1 MLKYIRLFIYFFIF
15 IISLNGAEIN
25 TTIVD
30 GNKTVYLSLLK
41 SLDKDN
47 NISEDQS
54 LEKTLLKEL
63 VNFNK
68 TTLFKA
74 KKIEVKYNLKNYR
87 ALFINY
93 INDITKVTDLEKKL
107 NSVQKKIKTIEAEIK
122 DLDSNN
128 TRLLSFELQDAFYK
142 KQANIYKNSITKF
155 TNEIKLLESTI
166 KNSIKNLYFNIDALE
181 KEFAKEE
188 KTLQQKRELLSK
200 LQINIEQAKL
210 INNSRELNR
219 LESKLKDT
227 NKLFKKEAT
236 NLLSTHFMIFT
247 YYLKAKSNKTFAI
260 EKKFYSIALKYNVLT
275 QNEINKFIAPFLLS
289 LEKTYIGQIKTL
301 AGASKQEAKEVI
313 KSTWELINQPLFF
326 INKTPISPFKI
337 VLSLVVFI
345 LGFIIGSLYKRK
357 INKIAT
363 RKGSFTASTRTMVAN
378 LGYYL
383 IVIIAFFISL
393 KTLGVTLSSLAIV
406 AGALSVGIGFG
417 LQNVVANFVSGLI
430 LMFERSIKIGDYIE
444 VADHRGHVTD
454 IRMRSTTIKTND
466 NIDIIIPNQS
476 FVQNNVINW
485 TMSDKIRRFNI
496 PFGVAYGTD
505 AHKVMQVVK
514 DAVMQSDYNKYI
526 IDTPTHETKVIM
538 TEMAD
543 SSVNFELLIWLA
555 GADKIEKPK
564 RLTSHFLVIIYDTLN
579 ANNIEIPF
587 PQQDIHIR
595 SVDKN
600 IPIKI
605 DVEAK

>member
-1 MLKYIRLFIYFFIF
+1 MLKYIKFFFYFLIF
-15 IISLNGAEIN
+15 ITSLYGAEIN
-25 TTIVD
+25 TTIID
-30 GNKTVYLSLLK
+30 GNKTVYQSLLK
-41 SLDKDN
+41 SLHQDS

-54 LEKTLLKEL
+54 LEKTLLSEL
-63 VNFNK
+63 VNFK
-68 TTLFKA
+68 QGTIFKP
-74 KKIEVKYNLKNYR
+74 KKIEVAKNLKAYR
-87 ALFINY
+87 ELFIDY
-93 INDITKVTDLEKKL
+93 IDDIHQITDLENKL
-107 NSVQKKIKTIEAEIK
+107 NHIQKKIKTIESEIK
-122 DLDSNN
+122 NLESNN

-142 KQANIYKNSITKF
+142 KQANIYKNSIKKF
-155 TNEIKLLESTI
+155 TTEIKLLERTI
-166 KNSIKNLYFNIDALE
+166 KDSIKNIYSYLDTLE

-188 KTLQQKRELLSK
+188 NTIQQERELISK

-210 INNSRELNR
+210 INNKRELSRIEKKLKKANR
-219 LESKLKDT
+219 LYKRD
-227 NKLFKKEAT
+227 AI
-236 NLLSTHFMIFT
+236 NLLSTHFMIFS

-260 EKKFYSIALKYNVLT
+260 EKKFYSIALKYKILT

-289 LEKTYIGQIKTL
+289 LEKAYIGQIKTI

-313 KSTWELINQPLFF
+313 KSTWDLVNKPLFF
-326 INKTPISPFKI
+326 INKTPISPFKMA
-337 VLSLVVFI
+337 LSIIVFI

-363 RKGSFTASTRTMVAN
+363 RKSSFTASTRTMVAN

-383 IVIIAFFISL
+383 IVIIAFFVSL

-476 FVQNNVINW
+476 FVQNNLINW
-485 TMSDKIRRFNI
+485 TMNDKIRRFNI

-505 AHKVMQVVK
+505 VHKVIQVVK

-526 IDTPTHETKVIM
+526 IDNKTYETKVIM

-564 RLTSHFLVIIYDTLN
+564 RLTSHFLVIIYDTLY

>member
-1 MLKYIRLFIYFFIF
+1 MLKYIKIFFYFLIF
-15 IISLNGAEIN
+15 ITSLYGAEIN
-25 TTIVD
+25 TTIID
-30 GNKTVYLSLLK
+30 GNKTVYQSLLK
-41 SLDKDN
+41 SLHQDS

-54 LEKTLLKEL
+54 LEKTLLSEL
-63 VNFNK
+63 VNFK
-68 TTLFKA
+68 QGTIFKP
-74 KKIEVKYNLKNYR
+74 KKIEVAKNLKAYR
-87 ALFINY
+87 ELFIDY
-93 INDITKVTDLEKKL
+93 IDDIHQITDLENKL
-107 NSVQKKIKTIEAEIK
+107 NHIQKKIKTIESEIK
-122 DLDSNN
+122 NLESNN

-142 KQANIYKNSITKF
+142 KQANIYKNSIKKF
-155 TNEIKLLESTI
+155 TTEIKLLERTI
-166 KNSIKNLYFNIDALE
+166 KDSIKNIYSYLDTLE

-188 KTLQQKRELLSK
+188 NTIQQERELISK

-210 INNSRELNR
+210 INNKRELSRIEKKLKKANR
-219 LESKLKDT
+219 LYKRD
-227 NKLFKKEAT
+227 AI
-236 NLLSTHFMIFT
+236 NLLSTHFMIFS

-260 EKKFYSIALKYNVLT
+260 EKKFYSIALKYKILT
-275 QNEINKFIAPFLLS
+275 QNEINSYTTPFLLS
-289 LEKTYIGQIKTL
+289 LEKAYIGQIKTI

-313 KSTWELINQPLFF
+313 KSTWDLVNKPLFF
-326 INKTPISPFKI
+326 INKTPISPFKMA
-337 VLSLVVFI
+337 LSIIVFI

-363 RKGSFTASTRTMVAN
+363 RKSSFTASTRTMVAN

-383 IVIIAFFISL
+383 IVIIAFFVSL

-476 FVQNNVINW
+476 FVQNNLINW
-485 TMSDKIRRFNI
+485 TMNDKIRRFNI

-505 AHKVMQVVK
+505 VHKVIQVVK

-526 IDTPTHETKVIM
+526 IDNKTYETKVIM

-564 RLTSHFLVIIYDTLN
+564 RLTSHFLVIIYDTLY

>member
-1 MLKYIRLFIYFFIF
+1 MLKYIKLFFYFFIF
-15 IISLNGAEIN
+15 ITSLYGAEIN

-30 GNKTVYLSLLK
+30 GNSTIYKSLLK
-41 SLDKDN
+41 SLNKDS

-54 LEKTLLKEL
+54 LEKTLLTEL
-63 VNFNK
+63 VDFNQ
-68 TTLFKA
+68 TTIFKP
-74 KKIEVKYNLKNYR
+74 KKIEVAKDLKTYR
-87 ALFINY
+87 KLFIDY
-93 INDITKVTDLEKKL
+93 INDIHKITDLKKKL
-107 NSVQKKIKTIEAEIK
+107 DIVQKKIKTIESEIK
-122 DLDSNN
+122 TLDNN
-128 TRLLSFELQDAFYK
+128 NSRLLSFQLQDSFYR
-142 KQANIYKNSITKF
+142 KQANIYKNSIKKF
-155 TNEIKLLESTI
+155 NDEIKLVESTI
-166 KNSIKNLYFNIDALE
+166 KNSIKNLYFNIDELE

-188 KTLQQKRELLSK
+188 KIVQQKRELISK

-210 INNSRELNR
+210 INNSRELR
-219 LESKLKDT
+219 RVERELKEVNKHYIEDT
-227 NKLFKKEAT
+227 TK
-236 NLLSTHFMIFT
+236 LLSTHFMIFSF
-247 YYLKAKSNKTFAI
+247 YLKAKSNKTFAI
-260 EKKFYSIALKYNVLT
+260 EKKFYSIALKYNILT
-275 QNEINKFIAPFLLS
+275 QNEINSYTAPFLLS
-289 LEKTYIGQIKTL
+289 LEKAYIGQIKTL

-313 KSTWELINQPLFF
+313 KSTWDLVNKPLFF

-337 VLSLVVFI
+337 VLSLMVFI

-363 RKGSFTASTRTMVAN
+363 RKSSFTASTRTMVAN
-378 LGYYL
+378 LGYYF
-383 IVIIAFFISL
+383 IVIIAFFVAL
-393 KTLGVTLSSLAIV
+393 KTLGVTLSSIAIV

-476 FVQNNVINW
+476 FVQNNLINW
-485 TMSDKIRRFNI
+485 TMNDKIRRFNI

-526 IDTPTHETKVIM
+526 IDTPTYETRVIM

-564 RLTSHFLVIIYDTLN
+564 RLTSHFLIIIYDTLN